1 MIVIKL
7 KEAMLDYGRRAR
19 RKITYEKLAD
29 MTGIPVETL
38 RSIGS
43 RPGYHPTI
51 ARIETLCRALD
62 VTPGDLLEL
71 IDDPPQNKPKAKSSK
86 SNKRKKAAK

>member
-7 KEAMLDYGRRAR
+7 KEAMLGYGRRAR
-19 RKITYEKLAD
+19 RNITYPELAD

-51 ARIETLCRALD
+51 ARIEVLCRALD
-62 VTPGDLLEL
+62 VTPGDLLEI
-71 IDDPPQNKPKAKSSK
+71 IDDPPKSKRKAKK
-86 SNKRKKAAK
+86 KKKKRSG